1 MITLL
6 VVIGSFS
13 FYGRNINFYLIK
25 MEIKVDL
32 SIFAPCFVHD
42 MHHVLLLYRHQ
53 WNMRNTNYLYV
64 PYAISAIAQ

>member
-1 MITLL
+1 
-6 VVIGSFS
+6 
-13 FYGRNINFYLIK
+13 